1 MVDPIS
7 SLQAAL
13 AGRYRIEHEIGRGGM
28 GTIYLA
34 HDLKHDRRV
43 AVKVLRPELAASIG
57 ADRFLREI
65 RIAAGLNHPHIL
77 SLHDSGAAGEHLYY
91 VMPLIDGESLRQ
103 RLDREPQLPIV
114 GAVNLVRQVASAL
127 AYAHGRGIVHRDIKP
142 DNILLYDDEAVVADF
157 GIARAIAAAE
167 GEQITQ
173 SGTMVGT
180 PAYMSPEQW
189 GAGGTVDGRSD
200 VYSLGCVL
208 YEVLAGH
215 PPFLGSTAQ
224 EVLARHA
231 MDEVPS
237 ITAAR
242 KAVPPWL
249 ARVLERSLA
258 KAPADRYATATEFA
272 EALRGP
278 PEHPPGPDAPAHGRR
293 VRAGMA
299 VGAVLVLLGLVATWR
314 VLRPRARSGG
324 PAPRSLAVLY
334 FDNGS
339 SDTADAY
346 VANGLTEEIILRLG
360 RLSRLTVKSRYAVGQ
375 YRHTPVTDP
384 AALGRALEVE
394 ALVHGTVRRFG
405 HRLRVSAEL
414 IRAATGVR
422 EWGSEY
428 DRSDAD
434 LLDLE
439 GELARAIATAVA
451 GHIDP
456 QDQAR
461 VLREPT
467 TSPEAYDHFLRG
479 DYFLAQRTRSA
490 TAAAI
495 GQYEAALGSDS
506 TFARAWARTAVCYA
520 LVLGLQW
527 SYPGLGPDSLL
538 ARGVRAANTALALDS
553 TSSDTWMALGMFDW
567 FLHPATW
574 AEAVAALERAVTLE
588 PTNAEA
594 QNMLGVS
601 LFYTGEDSVAAL
613 ALHRALALDPLRPI
627 SLVRLG
633 EIAWFAGRRD
643 TARRYVDSALAVAP
657 GFVLAYLARA
667 KMRLHEN
674 DPAGAKEDVE
684 TVFRIA
690 SEERSAPD
698 PVPYGV
704 LAAAHAASGD
714 TVQARAVARELEVS
728 LGTIDGLRPNAA
740 AYLAL
745 AELAAGKRDRA
756 LHVLE
761 QAAPRGFLLWW
772 DLRWPEF
779 DPLRTDPRFRRVVS
793 GAPGRFRP

>member
-1 MVDPIS
+1 MADLIS

-13 AGRYRIEHEIGRGGM
+13 AGRYQIERELGRGGM
-28 GTIYLA
+28 ATVYVA

-43 AVKVLRPELAASIG
+43 AVKVLRPDLAASIG
-57 ADRFLREI
+57 AERFLREI
-65 RIAAGLNHPHIL
+65 RIAAGLSHPRIL
-77 SLHDSGAAGEHLYY
+77 ALHDSGAAGEHLYY
-91 VMPLIDGESLRQ
+91 VMPFIEGESLRQ
-103 RLDREPQLPIV
+103 RLDREPQLPIAD
-114 GAVNLVRQVASAL
+114 AVNLARQVAGAL
-127 AYAHGRGIVHRDIKP
+127 AYAHSRGIVHRDIKP
-142 DNILLYDDEAVVADF
+142 DNILLSGDEAVVADF

-167 GEQITQ
+167 GEHITQ
-173 SGTMVGT
+173 TGVAVGT

-189 GAGGTVDGRSD
+189 GTGATVDGRSD

-208 YEVLAGH
+208 YEALAGH
-215 PPFLGSTAQ
+215 PPFLGTTVQ

-231 MDEVPS
+231 VDAVPS

-242 KAVPPWL
+242 QTVPPWL
-249 ARVLERSLA
+249 AQVLERSLA
-258 KAPADRYATATEFA
+258 KTPADRYATATEFA
-272 EALRGP
+272 GALNGP
-278 PEHPPGPDAPAHGRR
+278 PEHQPSPDAPAHGRR
-293 VRAGMA
+293 VRVGMA

-324 PAPRSLAVLY
+324 PAPRSIAVLY

-346 VANGLTEEIILRLG
+346 VADGLTEEIILRLG
-360 RLSRLTVKSRYAVGQ
+360 RLSRLMVKSRYAVGQ
-375 YRHTPVTDP
+375 YRDTPVTDP
-384 AALGRALEVE
+384 AALGQALDVE

-439 GELARAIATAVA
+439 GELASAIATAVA
-451 GHIDP
+451 GHLDP
-456 QDQAR
+456 GDQAS
-461 VLREPT
+461 LMREPT
-467 TSPEAYDHFLRG
+467 TSPEAYNHFLRG
-479 DYFLAQRTRSA
+479 DYFMAQRTRSA

-495 GQYEAALGSDS
+495 GQYEAALGRDS
-506 TFARAWARTAVCYA
+506 TFARAWARTAECYA
-520 LVLGLQW
+520 LFLGLQW
-527 SYPGLGPDSLL
+527 SYPGLSADSLL
-538 ARGVRAANTALALDS
+538 ARGVHAANTALALDS

-567 FLHPATW
+567 FLHPTMW
-574 AEAVAALERAVTLE
+574 AEAVAAHERAVVLE

-601 LFYTGEDSVAAL
+601 LFYSGQDSVAAL

-633 EIAWFAGRRD
+633 EIAWFAGRRE
-643 TARRYVDSALAVAP
+643 TAWRYVDSALAVAP
-657 GFVLAYLARA
+657 AFVLGYLARA
-667 KMRLHEN
+667 EMRLGAN
-674 DPAGAKEDVE
+674 DPAGAKADVE
-684 TVFRIA
+684 TVLRIA
-690 SEERSAPD
+690 PDERSAPD
-698 PVPYGV
+698 PIPYGL

-714 TVQARAVARELEVS
+714 TAQARAVARKLEAL
-728 LGTIDGLRPNAA
+728 LGTVDGLRPNAA

-745 AELAAGKRDRA
+745 AELAAGERGRA

-761 QAAPRGFLLWW
+761 HAAPRGVLLWW

-793 GAPGRFRP
+793 GASGRFRP